1 MEDKEKLFKSLWK
14 LLEEYKED
22 SSQSIKEVQGRLNLM
37 MGLGN
42 LNTKE
47 ILEYANILI
56 RREEIL
62 SDNLSKLL
70 DTIKIT
76 NKLKESLDGN

>member
-1 MEDKEKLFKSLWK
+1 MVDKEKLFKSLWK